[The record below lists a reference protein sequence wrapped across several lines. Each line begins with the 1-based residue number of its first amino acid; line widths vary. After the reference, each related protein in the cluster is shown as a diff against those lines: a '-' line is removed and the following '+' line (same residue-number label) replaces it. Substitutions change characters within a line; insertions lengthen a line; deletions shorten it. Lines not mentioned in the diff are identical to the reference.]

1 MPGACPNYGQ
11 LAPIAA
17 LAFVAAPRWI
27 AAASWVCCVA
37 FYESGDSAS
46 I

>member
-1 MPGACPNYGQ
+1 MPGAFPNYGH